1 MVDLPL
7 DKVQGFLKEV
17 SPFWSLPDTVLK
29 EVAKTLLIDYVPQG
43 EIVFGPRNTD
53 NTFLYLVFS
62 GVIHC
67 FNEKEASK
75 QTLRYVAEKDHFGA
89 ELLLTGAADY
99 TAQVQEDMVCYLVR
113 PRVFKN
119 LVTQFEGFAQYFD
132 VLLKPLSVQICHHV
146 RLKKDLFPDRIQLE
160 KSSSSQFDTCISRL
174 VNRVPVCCERRS
186 TASEIARLMTL
197 NGVGS
202 VIVTQ
207 GRAPVGIVTKNDLT
221 EKVLARKRGGDVTA
235 SQIMSRTLVTMPHT
249 GSCFEA
255 SLKMLA
261 NQCHHMVAIKNGAL
275 FGVISQHDL
284 IVLQGA
290 NPIAVVGAIDKQK
303 DVVGLKTCV
312 RDMSVVQKVLLAEGG
327 GIEEIWNL
335 MTAFRDTLTK
345 RLLVLGI
352 EALRRQGEE
361 PPIFE
366 FSWITFGT
374 PGREETLLGKNV
386 LEGFIYR
393 DPDGNDSRQTASYLQ
408 KLSNQVKEGLL
419 QCGLLDDVRGKV
431 LCLSESEWRHKILEQ
446 ISGNA
451 ALDSETLRIFD
462 LRGVLE
468 QWRMVDALRE
478 FVFEQIARNQDFV
491 MRLTRLNDPDKI
503 PKGFY
508 GDLVLTPRGF
518 REEFELKKEVL
529 EPLVD
534 AVRAFALA
542 GGVTALGTLSRIDAL
557 CEKKMLPKELGAD
570 LKAVYTWI
578 VETGLR
584 RSLQESDGTQW
595 TLDPQQCCADEKRLF
610 TESFGVIRSFV
621 KRVHRKS
628 HDLKT

>member
-7 DKVQGFLKEV
+7 DKVQGFLKEIN
-17 SPFWSLPDTVLK
+17 PFTALPEAVLK

-43 EIVFGPRNTD
+43 EIVFAPGNIK
-53 NTFLYLVFS
+53 NAFLYLVFS

-67 FNEKEASK
+67 FRDNGASR

-89 ELLLTGAADY
+89 EALLTGSAAY

-113 PRVFKN
+113 PGVVKN
-119 LVTQFEGFAQYFD
+119 LATRFEGFGRYFE
-132 VLLKPLSVQICHHV
+132 VLLQSLSVQIQHHQQSK
-146 RLKKDLFPDRIQLE
+146 RHLYPDGIQGE
-160 KSSSSQFDTCISRL
+160 RPSSSQFETSIGSL
-174 VNRVPVCCERRS
+174 VNRAPVCCNTQT

-202 VIVTQ
+202 VLVTQ
-207 GRAPVGIVTKNDLT
+207 GETPVGIVTKNDLT
-221 EKVLARKRGGDVTA
+221 EKVLARKRGGDVPA
-235 SQIMSRTLVTMPHT
+235 SQIMSRSLVTMRHT

-261 NQCHHMVAIKNGAL
+261 NHCHHMVALKNGAL

-303 DVVGLKTCV
+303 DVRGLKTCV

-352 EALRRQGEE
+352 EALRKQGHE
-361 PPIFE
+361 PPVFE

-374 PGREETLLGKNV
+374 PGRRETLLGKNT

-393 DPDGNDSRQTASYLQ
+393 DTDGNDGRKTASYLRR
-408 KLSNQVKEGLL
+408 LSDRVKQGLL
-419 QCGLLDDVRGKV
+419 QCGLLDDVSGEV
-431 LCLSESEWRHKILEQ
+431 LCLSETEWRHKLLEWM
-446 ISGNA
+446 SGEA
-451 ALDSETLRIFD
+451 ALDSKALRIFD

-468 QWRMVDALRE
+468 QWGMVDALRE
-478 FVFEQIARNQDFV
+478 FVFQQVGRNPDFV
-491 MRLTRLNDPDKI
+491 GRLTRPNDPEGI
-503 PKGFY
+503 PRGFY
-508 GDLVLTPRGF
+508 GDLVLTSRGF
-518 REEFELKKEVL
+518 REEIELKQEVL
-529 EPLVD
+529 GPLVD
-534 AVRAFALA
+534 AVRAAAIGA
-542 GGVTALGTLSRIDAL
+542 GITALGTLSRIDVL
-557 CEKKMLPKELGAD
+557 REKRMLSKELASN

-584 RSLQESDGTQW
+584 RGLQGPEEMQW
-595 TLDPQQCCADEKRLF
+595 TLDPKQCCADEKRLL
-610 TESFGVIRSFV
+610 TESFGVIRSLV
-621 KRVHRKS
+621 KRVARQDS
-628 HDLKT
+628 L